1 MGQTENKRGLFSQVV
16 VVLLQLM
23 PIAGGATSGDAA
35 TAGREAGTAAG
46 IGTGTATEIGTAS
59 ATEIAAETEVVT
71 RAETGAET
79 GTGTGTET
87 GRGRGTMGTGVMLH
101 HHRRRTS
108 RSLSQS
114 CSAQC
119 AGGSRAALGAS
130 NHWRYR

>member
-1 MGQTENKRGLFSQVV
+1 
-16 VVLLQLM
+16 VLLQLM

-35 TAGREAGTAAG
+35 TAGRETGTAAG

-71 RAETGAET
+71 RAETGEE
-79 GTGTGTET
+79 TGTET
-87 GRGRGTMGTGVMLH
+87 GRGRGTMVTGAALH
-101 HHRRRTS
+101 HHRRRTR

-130 NHWRYR
+130 NHWRYHYIGMRKTFVCVF

>member
-16 VVLLQLM
+16 VVVLLQLM
-23 PIAGGATSGDAA
+23 PIVGGATSGDAA

-79 GTGTGTET
+79 GRGT
-87 GRGRGTMGTGVMLH
+87 GRGTMGAGALH
-101 HHRRRTS
+101 HHRRRTR

>member
-79 GTGTGTET
+79 ETET